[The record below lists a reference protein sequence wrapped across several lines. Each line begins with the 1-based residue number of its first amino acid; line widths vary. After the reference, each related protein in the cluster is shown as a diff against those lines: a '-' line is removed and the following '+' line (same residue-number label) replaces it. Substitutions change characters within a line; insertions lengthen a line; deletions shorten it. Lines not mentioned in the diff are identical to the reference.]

1 MDLQQLLVAIRAR
14 LQQGQSGCGDP
25 VQLLNRLQEGRTEAE
40 AAAAWEKVRLQGPL
54 RMMQGDPAEVLTV
67 ALRDKQVPPF
77 ANNAVRE
84 ILQRLRPCFFDP
96 LDSEDR
102 AERLK
107 VHEFMS
113 ELNLPQAPMHQFE
126 RAGRLWVAERGL
138 APLERALADVADKPF
153 CRAFEQTICAMCTH
167 WLESGPQ
174 TRGKR
179 RRRCLEPRHTP
190 FLAAALRRKDELALL
205 QEAETPPAE
214 SSDSSS
220 DEETRTFL
228 LQDLQ
233 QDNYSIDSRA
243 AGSDSSPDS
252 P

>member
-1 MDLQQLLVAIRAR
+1 MDLQQMLVAIRAR
-14 LQQGQSGCGDP
+14 LQRGQNGHDDS
-25 VQLLNRLQEGRTEAE
+25 VKVLNRLQEERTEAE
-40 AAAAWEKVRLQGPL
+40 AAAAWEKVRLCGSL

-84 ILQRLRPCFFDP
+84 IVLQLRPCFFDP
-96 LDSEDR
+96 LTSEDQT
-102 AERLK
+102 ERLK

-113 ELNLPQAPMHQFE
+113 ELNLPYAHMQQLE
-126 RAGRLWVAERGL
+126 RAGRLWVADRGL
-138 APLERALADVADKPF
+138 LPLERALADIADLPF
-153 CRAFEQTICAMCTH
+153 CRPFEETICAMCTH

-179 RRRCLEPRHTP
+179 RRRCLDPRQTP

-205 QEAETPPAE
+205 QEAETPPADI
-214 SSDSSS
+214 SSDSDSSS
-220 DEETRTFL
+220 MDEETRTML
-228 LQDLQ
+228 LHHLQ
-233 QDNYSIDSRA
+233 QADIS
-243 AGSDSSPDS
+243 SDSSPDS